1 MHPWNNKVAVI
12 TGAGSGIG
20 QAIALHICG
29 IGCDIALVDINEKG
43 LVETQ
48 EKLARL
54 SQESP
59 QAEAVFYS
67 SHVIDVTDTVQ
78 MQSLPQAVID
88 QHGRVD
94 ILFNN
99 AGITIEKTFNN
110 HTLDDWEKVVGINLW
125 GVIYGCKFFMPF
137 LENQPEAYII
147 NTSSLAGFLG
157 LPNQTSYCAT
167 KAAVKALSESL
178 YAECKVKNIHVLSVH
193 PGAINTPLFDY
204 AVEHSDNPEAS
215 KKMFDRIRRVA
226 MTPASAAEKIVTAS
240 QRQKQRVVIGLDAH
254 LVDLIKRLMP
264 ATTHRLFSWAVK

>member
-94 ILFNN
+94 LLF
-99 AGITIEKTFNN
+99 KK
-110 HTLDDWEKVVGINLW
+110 HS
-125 GVIYGCKFFMPF
+125 
-137 LENQPEAYII
+137 II
-147 NTSSLAGFLG
+147 IRSMTGKRSL
-157 LPNQTSYCAT
+157 
-167 KAAVKALSESL
+167 V
-178 YAECKVKNIHVLSVH
+178 
-193 PGAINTPLFDY
+193 
-204 AVEHSDNPEAS
+204 
-215 KKMFDRIRRVA
+215 
-226 MTPASAAEKIVTAS
+226 
-240 QRQKQRVVIGLDAH
+240 
-254 LVDLIKRLMP
+254 
-264 ATTHRLFSWAVK
+264 